1 MTATY
6 DLIYSNVLDTN
17 QTSITISSLGSSYRD
32 LVLVIDGQGGNG
44 DFYPRLR
51 FNSDTGNNYS
61 WVNGQGN
68 GTNAESFNG
77 SPENGQ
83 QIANGVFFSTTSR
96 TMIICNIMDYSAT
109 DKSKT
114 ILSRAN
120 RANQAT
126 EMVAG
131 RWNNNSAITSI
142 QLYSGNGNS
151 IAAATTI
158 YLYGIVS

>member
-6 DLIYSNVLDTN
+6 DLIYSNVLGSNT
-17 QTSITISSLGSSYRD
+17 TSITISAISASYRD
-32 LVLVIDGQGGNG
+32 LVLVIDGQAGNA
-44 DFYPRLR
+44 DFFPRLR

-61 WVNGQGN
+61 WVNVQGN
-68 GTNAESFNG
+68 GTTAASFNG

-96 TMIICNIMDYSAT
+96 TMIISQIMDYSAT
-109 DKSKT
+109 DKHKT
-114 ILSRAN
+114 LLTRAN

-126 EMVAG
+126 EMLGG

-151 IAAATTI
+151 LAAETSI